1 MKGIGAQGGKKKE
14 GGIAKKLGER
24 IKKKKLKKENWSGG
38 GKESERLRELKKKIL
53 RYRCHCQPK
62 PQTGTTEVCLLVFIS
77 FSWFMSSFMSYYSSI
92 RILSWEENRWGSRSH
107 SIQMN
112 IVEGKE
118 T

>member
-24 IKKKKLKKENWSGG
+24 IKKNWKRRIGVGG

-53 RYRCHCQPK
+53 KYRCLCQPK

-77 FSWFMSSFMSYYSSI
+77 FSWFMSSFMSYYCSI